1 MKKKENIRTI
11 FLIVFSFVMGGII
24 MFALLKWTPLVSEVL
39 GTNGNTIITKN
50 GTQVYE
56 KNSLAAAVDKI
67 YDAVAMVSSY
77 QNNTL
82 ISTGSAFVYKT
93 DDNYGYLLTNH
104 HVVDGADKVT
114 VTMSD
119 DKEAEATVLGGDEY
133 LDLAVLRIDKSNVS
147 MVANIGTSEDM
158 KLGDTIFTVGTPMGE
173 EYRGTVTSGILS
185 GKDRMV
191 SVSTSNNTFEDYTEY
206 SNDWVMRVLQFDASI
221 NPGNSGGPL
230 LNVNGEVIGICSLKL
245 ASEEVEGMGF
255 AIPIEYAMNHIE
267 TLEKGEAISWPV
279 LGVSMVNASDSAGLY
294 RNRIM
299 IDRNITE
306 GVVVVQA
313 EKGSGAYDAGLTT
326 GDVITKIDGKEVK
339 DSAYLRYELYQHQAG
354 DTIKV
359 TYIRDGKE
367 HTVDVKLS
375 ASE

>member
-1 MKKKENIRTI
+1 MKKKENVKTI

-39 GTNGNTIITKN
+39 GTSGETMVTRND
-50 GTQVYE
+50 TQVYE

-67 YDAVAMVSSY
+67 YNAVAMVSAY
-77 QNNTL
+77 QEDTL
-82 ISTGSAFVYKT
+82 TSTGSAFVYKT
-93 DDNYGYLLTNH
+93 DNKYGYLLTNY
-104 HVVDGADKVT
+104 HVVDGADKV
-114 VTMSD
+114 VLTMSD
-119 DKEAEATVLGGDEY
+119 DTETEATVLGGDEY
-133 LDLAVLRIDKSNVS
+133 LDLAVLRVDKSNVS

-158 KLGDTIFTVGTPMGE
+158 KLGDTVFTVGTPMGE

-191 SVSTSNNTFEDYTEY
+191 SVSVSN
-206 SNDWVMRVLQFDASI
+206 SSCSDWIMRVLQFDASI

-230 LNVNGEVIGICSLKL
+230 LNANGEVIGICSLKL
-245 ASEEVEGMGF
+245 VDDEIEGMGF

-267 TLEKGEAISWPV
+267 SLENGEEIDWPV
-279 LGVSMVNASDSAGLY
+279 LGVSMINANDTTALY
-294 RNRIM
+294 RNGINV
-299 IDRNITE
+299 DRNITE

-326 GDVITKIDGKEVK
+326 GDVITKIDGKDVE

-354 DTIKV
+354 DTIKI
-359 TYIRDGKE
+359 TYIRNNKE
-367 HTVDVKLS
+367 HTVNVKLGS
-375 ASE
+375 SK

>member
-1 MKKKENIRTI
+1 MKKKENVKTI

-39 GTNGNTIITKN
+39 GTSGETMVTRND
-50 GTQVYE
+50 TQVYE

-67 YDAVAMVSSY
+67 YNAVAMVSAY
-77 QNNTL
+77 QEDTL
-82 ISTGSAFVYKT
+82 TSTGSAFVYKT
-93 DDNYGYLLTNH
+93 DNKYGYLLTNY
-104 HVVDGADKVT
+104 HVVDGADKV
-114 VTMSD
+114 VLTMSD
-119 DKEAEATVLGGDEY
+119 DTETEATVLGGDEY

-158 KLGDTIFTVGTPMGE
+158 KLGDTVFTVGTPMGE

-191 SVSTSNNTFEDYTEY
+191 SVSVSN
-206 SNDWVMRVLQFDASI
+206 SSSSDWIMRVLQFDASI

-230 LNVNGEVIGICSLKL
+230 LNANGEVIGICSLKL
-245 ASEEVEGMGF
+245 VDDEIEGMGF

-267 TLEKGEAISWPV
+267 SLENGEEIDWPV
-279 LGVSMVNASDSAGLY
+279 LGVSMINANDTTALY
-294 RNRIM
+294 RNGINV
-299 IDRNITE
+299 DRNITE

-326 GDVITKIDGKEVK
+326 GDVITKIDGKDVE

-354 DTIKV
+354 DTIKI
-359 TYIRDGKE
+359 TYIRNNKE
-367 HTVDVKLS
+367 HTVNVKLGS
-375 ASE
+375 SK

>member
-1 MKKKENIRTI
+1 MKKKENVKTI

-39 GTNGNTIITKN
+39 GTSGETMVTRND
-50 GTQVYE
+50 TQVYE

-67 YDAVAMVSSY
+67 YNAVAMVSAY
-77 QNNTL
+77 QEDTL
-82 ISTGSAFVYKT
+82 TSTGSAFVYKT
-93 DDNYGYLLTNH
+93 DNKYGYLLTNY
-104 HVVDGADKVT
+104 HVVDGADKV
-114 VTMSD
+114 VLTMSD
-119 DKEAEATVLGGDEY
+119 DTETEATVLGGDEY
-133 LDLAVLRIDKSNVS
+133 LDLAVLRVDKSNVS

-158 KLGDTIFTVGTPMGE
+158 KLGDTVFTVGTPMGE

-191 SVSTSNNTFEDYTEY
+191 SVSVSN
-206 SNDWVMRVLQFDASI
+206 SSSSDWIMRVLQFDASI

-230 LNVNGEVIGICSLKL
+230 LNANGEVIGICSLKL
-245 ASEEVEGMGF
+245 VDDEIEGMGF

-267 TLEKGEAISWPV
+267 SLENGEEIDWPV
-279 LGVSMVNASDSAGLY
+279 LGVSMINANDTTALY
-294 RNRIM
+294 RNGINV
-299 IDRNITE
+299 DRNITE

-326 GDVITKIDGKEVK
+326 GDVITKIDGKDVE

-354 DTIKV
+354 DTIKI
-359 TYIRDGKE
+359 TYIRNNKE
-367 HTVDVKLS
+367 HTVNVKLGS
-375 ASE
+375 SK